1 MVWNQLGISK
11 PHIAYAILGC
21 FTSLF
26 MLVSLFIKQKLYIG
40 EASIVSVVATI
51 VGIVFGPYSINIFDP
66 GSWGNLSRIVLIVQV
81 FAVGVELPKGYVLKH
96 WRSLVMLLFPVMT
109 LGWIITSTIMYLSI
123 PHLFFVEALILGAC
137 VTATDP
143 VLASSIVGKGEFSKR
158 IPEHIRNVL
167 SCESG
172 CNDGFSLP
180 FLFIGLQ
187 LLIDSFGI
195 KTISNFFL
203 VKIFYEVVFG
213 CILGS
218 FIGILGRKAVRFAE
232 KHNLIDRESF
242 LVFYFVLSL
251 FCAGIGTLIGID
263 DLLVSF
269 SAGAAF
275 SWDGWFSKKTEES
288 HVSNVIDLLLNLAFF
303 VYWGAIIPWKQYNTP
318 ELGITPL
325 RLFIVATCVLLFRRI
340 PAILLLKPFI
350 PDVHTWREAF
360 FCGHFGPMGV
370 GAIFVS
376 ILARAELETRTNEPL
391 EKLPTDPVIPY
402 YKLIRIIW
410 PVTSF
415 LVLSSIIVHG
425 SSVAIFT
432 LGKHLNSFSF
442 ATTYT
447 QDNLN
452 LSWMNRFS
460 KFEIVRPG
468 IFRRNSEKYIRYS
481 IKRKLNK
488 ERSKSDPSKLY
499 TVDKLVSLENGYFLN
514 TDIEQKNI
522 FFRSSS
528 AIFDEVLQQSNT
540 GFRNLNNNM

>member
-1 MVWNQLGISK
+1 MVWNQLDISK

-40 EASIVSVVATI
+40 EAMVATVI
-51 VGIVFGPYSINIFDP
+51 GIIFGPYSINIFDP
-66 GSWGNLSRIVLIVQV
+66 GSWGNVDYNTLELSRIVLIVQV

-96 WRSLVMLLFPVMT
+96 WRSLVMLLCPVMI
-109 LGWIITSTIMYLSI
+109 LGWVITSTIMYLLI
-123 PHLFFVEALILGAC
+123 PYLFFVEALILGAC

-158 IPEHIRNVL
+158 IPGHIRNIL

-172 CNDGFSLP
+172 CNDGFALP

-195 KTISNFFL
+195 KTIR
-203 VKIFYEVVFG
+203 
-213 CILGS
+213 S

-269 SAGAAF
+269 SAGTAF

-318 ELGITPL
+318 ELGVTPL
-325 RLFIVATCVLLFRRI
+325 KLFIIATCVLLFRRI
-340 PAILLLKPFI
+340 PAILLLKPLI
-350 PDVHTWREAF
+350 PDLHTWREAF

-391 EKLPTDPVIPY
+391 DKLPTDPVTPY
-402 YKLIRIIW
+402 YRLIRIIW

-442 ATTYT
+442 TTTYT
-447 QDNLN
+447 QNN
-452 LSWMNRFS
+452 QGPSWMNCLS

-468 IFRRNSEKYIRYS
+468 IFRRNSEKYIGYN

-488 ERSKSDPSKLY
+488 ERSNSDPTKFS
-499 TVDKLVSLENGYFLN
+499 TFDKLVSLENGYIFDI
-514 TDIEQKNI
+514 DIEQKDI
-522 FFRSSS
+522 FLCSSS
-528 AIFDEVLQQSNT
+528 PVFDEALQQSNI
-540 GFRNLNNNM
+540 GFQRLNNNI